1 MASLLARRLFLASAT
16 AAVGSPLLAVEGRK
30 APAFETKT
38 LIGRRLRL
46 EDYRGKCLVLTFWA
60 TWCPHCRRY
69 LAAMQELH
77 QEYEKRDVAMLALSV
92 DAGGWKDVA
101 PYIRDHKL
109 SVPIGLADAA
119 AQRAYGTSRGIP
131 VTALIGPDGTHLKEM
146 VGAPSA
152 AQLRQI
158 LELLATQA

>member
-1 MASLLARRLFLASAT
+1 MASLLARRLFLASAA

-46 EDYRGKCLVLTFWA
+46 DDYRGKCLVLSFWA

-77 QEYEKRDVAMLALSV
+77 AEYEPRDVAMLALSV
-92 DAGGWKDVA
+92 DAGGWKEVA

-131 VTALIGPDGTHLKEM
+131 LTALIGPDGTHLKEL

-158 LELLATQA
+158 LELLAKQA

>member
-1 MASLLARRLFLASAT
+1 M
-16 AAVGSPLLAVEGRK
+16 LAVEGRK

-46 EDYRGKCLVLTFWA
+46 EDYKGKCLVLVFWA

-77 QEYEKRDVAMLALSV
+77 AEYEARNVAMLALSV
-92 DAGGWKDVA
+92 DAGGWNDVA
-101 PYIRDHKL
+101 PYIRDHEL
-109 SVPIGLADAA
+109 TVPIGLASAA
-119 AQRAYGTSRGIP
+119 AQRAYDTSRGIP
-131 VTALIGPDGTHLKEM
+131 LTALIGPDGMHLKEL

-158 LELLATQA
+158 LDVLAKQAG